1 MRSTFPSLGI
11 VAALVLSATACGKD
25 AQTEDAVQ
33 TKTSAGDASTSI
45 SGDSADKRG
54 QALVRIAN
62 AVPGMNGL
70 VVRSDDAH
78 ALPSVDYKKVTDY
91 TPIDKNWVTFEVAVQ
106 PAGTYTPVE
115 TNRELLTDGHRYTML
130 VMHDK
135 DGAAYQTRIVRDDI
149 STDQS
154 KAHLRVIHAAPT
166 VDEVNVV
173 EKGGDKLFDGINFTS
188 EAGFKDIDPWS
199 GTLEFRTEDG
209 NKLLG
214 TLASVN
220 LKAGVSYTIV
230 LATNKQ
236 GKLDSF
242 WFEDQQLVGQ

>member
-1 MRSTFPSLGI
+1 MRPSLPSLGI
-11 VAALVLSATACGKD
+11 VAALVLSTAACGKD

-33 TKTSAGDASTSI
+33 TKTSAGEASTSI

-91 TPIDKNWVTFEVAVQ
+91 TPIDNNWVTFEVGGAPSTAYSPVQ
-106 PAGTYTPVE
+106 

-135 DGAAYQTRIVRDDI
+135 DGTGYQSRIVRDDI
-149 STDQS
+149 STDQT

-166 VDEVNVV
+166 IDEVNVIA
-173 EKGGDKLFDGINFTS
+173 KGGDKLFDGINFTS
-188 EAGFKDIDPWS
+188 EAGFKDVDPWS

-214 TLASVN
+214 TLGNVN